1 MLGTIPRK
9 WREIFW
15 KETFNIETVNEKT
28 ELWWIWKMSYKLINM
43 YKLMNTLII
52 INNKQVGYS
61 ILIPYRKYKIY
72 IIRKYLILKH
82 EKQI

>member
-1 MLGTIPRK
+1 
-9 WREIFW
+9 
-15 KETFNIETVNEKT
+15 
-28 ELWWIWKMSYKLINM
+28 
-43 YKLMNTLII
+43 MNTLII